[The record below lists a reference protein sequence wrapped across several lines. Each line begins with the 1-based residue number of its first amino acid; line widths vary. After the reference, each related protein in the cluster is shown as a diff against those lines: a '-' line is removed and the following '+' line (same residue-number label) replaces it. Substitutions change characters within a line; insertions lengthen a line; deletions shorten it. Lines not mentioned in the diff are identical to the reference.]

1 MKKFNRIS
9 AGVAAVATALM
20 LSTVPAGAAD
30 IFSASSGSSFSKVT
44 PGKGTGSGSNTGNSN
59 RTVNVDGVMLSPLE
73 AEVVKGLN
81 SYRASKGL
89 KALKVRGDLVTQ
101 SRSWSGVMAAQ
112 NNLYHSNY
120 NVWENIA
127 YSPNGSAA
135 NVLTQ
140 WKNSPPHN
148 RAMLETSISYVGF
161 GQAKN
166 AKGASYSTLQMI

>member
-30 IFSASSGSSFSKVT
+30 LFSMSSGSSFSKVT
-44 PGKGTGSGSNTGNSN
+44 PGKGSGSDTGNSN

-73 AEVVKGLN
+73 ADVVKGLN

-89 KALKVRGDLVTQ
+89 KPLKVSSNLVDQ
-101 SRSWSGVMAAQ
+101 SRSWSKVQASQKKM
-112 NNLYHSNY
+112 YHSRY
-120 NVWENIA
+120 NVWENVA
-127 YSPNGSAA
+127 FNSSGAA
-135 NVLTQ
+135 PYVLNQ

-148 RAMLETSISYVGF
+148 RAMLESSIAYVGF
-161 GQAKN
+161 GQAQDN
-166 AKGASYSTLQMI
+166 EGYYYATLQMI

>member
-30 IFSASSGSSFSKVT
+30 IFSASSGSSSAKVP
-44 PGKGTGSGSNTGNSN
+44 PGNGSGSNTGN
-59 RTVNVDGVMLSPLE
+59 TVNVDGVMLSPRE

-89 KALKVRGDLVTQ
+89 KALKVRGDLVAQ

-127 YSPNGSAA
+127 YSPNGTAT

-140 WKNSPPHN
+140 WKNSPSHN
-148 RAMLETSISYVGF
+148 RAMLESSISYVGF

-166 AKGASYSTLQMI
+166 SKGASYSTLQMI